1 METGLLVGLASLLSA
16 SCSPAEP
23 GHPANAVVIGAILP
37 FSGRE
42 AAIGGNLEQAMLL
55 AVEDLNAAG
64 GLDGRPFDILSRDSH
79 SSLERGWNP
88 MLELLRTDHVAYLV
102 GPEEDGLARDIAP
115 EIRDRDLFHMLP
127 GYAAPSVAYSETK
140 GGRMRLAPSP
150 FDIGCALAKLAVRDG
165 VATVNSLAA
174 RDDYNTLVKSRFVTS
189 FLEFRGRALPSTTFT
204 SGEQAYKTELESA
217 FKYNAGRTLL
227 AAYPTSASTIVTEW
241 TASGRPGTWFLGP
254 ALRTEVLL
262 ANIPTGSLDGYVGV
276 SPSLSLRSE
285 CRIEDPVEEAVNC
298 TTENAAAFIEHFSS
312 GRDGEVPFPAAH
324 FYYDGV
330 VLIAMGLVYAKAT
343 RGEIPSSGYEL
354 KQIIREL
361 NSPAHESASW
371 RDLKTAMAKLRAGI
385 PLRYIGAAAEYE
397 FDERGANWH
406 HFMQTWTITVM
417 PSSTLPPFPSHARP
431 GIIELDASSTLTQ
444 PGVTAR
450 GRTNEPRTRRS
461 LMTTIGR
468 CWMMAFGLTL
478 MTAACGS
485 SHAPDT
491 PTPPPRTR
499 ASHPSNEGQPS
510 PMNLRQ
516 WSSRRLST
524 TSSPS
529 STSMRTS
536 QCMRRFC

>member
-79 SSLERGWNP
+79 SSLERGLNSV
-88 MLELLRTDHVAYLV
+88 LDLLDMDHVAYLV
-102 GPEEDGLARDIAP
+102 GPEENGLAREVA
-115 EIRDRDLFHMLP
+115 RKMRARALFHMLP
-127 GYAAPSVAYSETK
+127 GYAAPPVARSETR
-140 GGRMRLAPSP
+140 GGWMRLAPSP
-150 FDIGCALAKLAVRDG
+150 FATGCALAKLAVREG

-174 RDDYNTLVKSRFVTS
+174 RDDYNSDVSSRFMTSFGELKGKSR
-189 FLEFRGRALPSTTFT
+189 LLPSTTFT

-241 TASGRPGTWFLGP
+241 TASGRPGTWLLGP

-285 CRIEDPVEEAVNC
+285 CHIEDPVEEAVNC
-298 TTENAAAFIEHFSS
+298 TTENAAAFIERFSS
-312 GRDGEVPFPAAH
+312 GWDGEVPFPAAH

-343 RGEIPSSGYEL
+343 TGELPLSGYEL
-354 KQIIREL
+354 QQIIREL

-371 RDLKTAMAKLRAGI
+371 RDLKTAMTKLRAGI

-397 FDERGANWH
+397 FDEFGANEH
-406 HFMQTWTITVM
+406 HFMQTWTIHDDAFVDLAPVPVTCQVWGG
-417 PSSTLPPFPSHARP
+417 AR
-431 GIIELDASSTLTQ
+431 
-444 PGVTAR
+444 
-450 GRTNEPRTRRS
+450 
-461 LMTTIGR
+461 
-468 CWMMAFGLTL
+468 
-478 MTAACGS
+478 
-485 SHAPDT
+485 
-491 PTPPPRTR
+491 
-499 ASHPSNEGQPS
+499 
-510 PMNLRQ
+510 
-516 WSSRRLST
+516 
-524 TSSPS
+524 
-529 STSMRTS
+529 
-536 QCMRRFC
+536 